1 MTNFEMT
8 QTRKAEILRQRARLL
23 AKESE
28 KIKEDAEHLE
38 IVEFLLAHERYGM
51 ELIHIREVYP
61 LKKMTRVPC
70 TPPFVLGIINFRG
83 QILSIIDIK
92 KFFDLPERENTEQ
105 KRVIVLCSEEMEFG
119 MLTDEILGVKS
130 VPLSDIQTSVE
141 TLNGIRAEY
150 LRGITEDRL
159 IILNGAKI
167 LSDKNIVVH
176 EEV

>member
-8 QTRKAEILRQRARLL
+8 QTRKAEILRQRAKLL
-23 AKESE
+23 AKEAE
-28 KIKEDAEHLE
+28 KIEEDAASLE
-38 IVEFLLAHERYGM
+38 VVEFLLAHERYGM

-61 LKKMTRVPC
+61 LKEMTPIPC

-119 MLTDEILGVKS
+119 MLADEILGVRS
-130 VPLSDIQTSVE
+130 VTLSDIQASVE

-150 LRGITEDRL
+150 LRGVTKDRL